1 VKPTD
6 RREFVALLTQALGF
20 YRQDC
25 TTFTVDVWWQACAP
39 FDLEQVR
46 KALTAHALDP
56 DRGQFAPKP
65 ADLVRQL
72 AGTTTD
78 RALLAW
84 QRVQNAMRSL
94 GAYASPDFRDP
105 VLHQAIVDLGGW
117 PALCRTPVDE
127 LPFLQKRFCDLH
139 RTLTARG
146 APDAP
151 LRLAGEHEASN
162 VALGHAAAGA
172 PMTRVEQQRAAAGA
186 LEGPRA

>member
-1 VKPTD
+1 MRPAD

-25 TTFTVDVWWQACAP
+25 TEFTVDVWWQACLP
-39 FDLEQVR
+39 FDIEQVR

-78 RALLAW
+78 RELLAW
-84 QRVQNAMRSL
+84 QRVQNAMRSV

-117 PALCRTPVDE
+117 TTVCRTPVDE

-139 RTLTARG
+139 RTLSARG

-151 LRLAGEHEASN
+151 LRLVGAHEAAN
-162 VALGHAAAGA
+162 VPAGLA
-172 PMTRVEQQRAAAGA
+172 GPGTPATRLEQQRAAAI
-186 LEGPRA
+186 EVRRE